1 MDCPRRFISTSA
13 KLPLFRQAVAHVEN
27 TAIVARNEKYTYGQL
42 MDDACLVRRTVLQN
56 KHLAGKASGRRIAF
70 LCPPGYDFVRA
81 QWGIWAAGAIS
92 VPLCISHPPPELEY
106 TLMDS
111 GADTVIFHSSLQEHI
126 MPVRDRL
133 KGVNWIDIESSSQE
147 DGKSAEGTPANV
159 SISTQLTIWHSGTTG
174 KPKGVLTT
182 HKNLQAQVQSLAE
195 AWKFTADD
203 KILNVLPL
211 HHVHRLRYVQALTLP
226 LWSGATVEFITFDAE
241 KVWNRWIDKRDLSV
255 FMAVPTIYSKLI
267 QHYETMS
274 SKQKAKAREAC
285 SQFRLMVSG
294 SAALPDT
301 IFQKWETISG
311 HRLLERYGM
320 TEIGMALGNPY
331 EGPRIPGTVGKPFP
345 GVKASIR
352 DQNDQE
358 ISGDGP
364 ISGEL
369 FVSGPQVFEK
379 YWNKP
384 EATAKELQNGWFRTG
399 DIVSRNED
407 GVYSILGRASVDII
421 KTGGY
426 KISAL
431 DIEREL
437 LSYPAVADVAVLG
450 LPSEEWGEIIAAMV
464 VFGKQSAEIETLRQ
478 FLKDRMAPYKVPR
491 KFLVVDELPR
501 NVMGK
506 VNKKGLVKFFADK
519 A

>member
-1 MDCPRRFISTSA
+1 
-13 KLPLFRQAVAHVEN
+13 
-27 TAIVARNEKYTYGQL
+27 
-42 MDDACLVRRTVLQN
+42 
-56 KHLAGKASGRRIAF
+56 
-70 LCPPGYDFVRA
+70 
-81 QWGIWAAGAIS
+81 
-92 VPLCISHPPPELEY
+92 
-106 TLMDS
+106 
-111 GADTVIFHSSLQEHI
+111 

-133 KGVNWIDIESSSQE
+133 KGVNWIDIESISQE
-147 DGKSAEGTPANV
+147 DSKSAEAETAAARNDDVPSDAGALIIYTRYQYPLRNV
-159 SISTQLTIWHSGTTG
+159 SISTELTIWHSGTTG

-211 HHVHRLRYVQALTLP
+211 HHVHGLINALTLP
-226 LWSGATVEFITFDAE
+226 LWSGASVEFITFDAK

-274 SKQKAKAREAC
+274 SEQKAKAREAC

-464 VFGKQSAEIETLRQ
+464 VFGKDHQQSAEIETLRQ